1 MTPSPQV
8 AYAAH
13 MDSQDTFSRLPGR
26 WHRSAPAWPNWRA
39 DLLPALLIAAFQIG
53 VTHAI
58 ARRPGHEG
66 LGPLGMTLLGL
77 AALALIGRRRW
88 PVPTLGVAFGATL
101 TYFLL
106 GYPEGPVWL
115 PLIVALFNAM
125 IRGYRLAAWG
135 ALVLG
140 YPAFIW
146 LPYVVGS
153 EPRAP
158 SVIGAVSI
166 AAWLLVLGSVAEFVR
181 IRRERSME
189 AARMRAEESRRR
201 ASEERLR
208 IARELHDVLAHN
220 ISLINVQAGV
230 ALHLIDEQ
238 PEQARTALA
247 AIKQASKE
255 TLGELRSVLSILR
268 QADDAAAPR
277 APAPSVARLDGLV
290 SSASAAGLKVRTE
303 VSGTPRM
310 LPAGVDLAAFR
321 IVQEAL
327 TNVARHAGAATATVR
342 VGYGEQDLTVQVE
355 DNGNGTGQPST
366 MGGGNG
372 IPGMRERASALGG
385 ELEAGPLPGGGFRVL
400 ARLPLDDVKA
410 EEGS

>member
-1 MTPSPQV
+1 MTPPRGV

-13 MDSQDTFSRLPGR
+13 MDSRDMFSRSPGR
-26 WHRSAPAWPNWRA
+26 WHRSAPAWPSWRV
-39 DLLPALLIAAFQIG
+39 DVLPAVLIGAFQIG
-53 VTHAI
+53 VTHVAG
-58 ARRPGHEG
+58 RRQSGVEALDL
-66 LGPLGMTLLGL
+66 LGSTLLGL
-77 AALALIGRRRW
+77 GALALIGRRRW
-88 PVPTLGVAFGATL
+88 PVPTLGVAFAATL
-101 TYFLL
+101 AYFLL

-115 PLIVALFNAM
+115 PLIVALFNVM
-125 IRGYRLAAWG
+125 IRGYRLVAWG
-135 ALVLG
+135 ALALG

-146 LPYVVGS
+146 LPYVVGAES
-153 EPRAP
+153 RRP
-158 SVIGAVSI
+158 SAIGAVAV
-166 AAWLLVLGSVAEFVR
+166 AAWLLVLGTVAEIVR
-181 IRRERSME
+181 IRRERSLE
-189 AARMRAEESRRR
+189 ASRMRTEEARRR

-208 IARELHDVLAHN
+208 IAQELHDVLAHN

-255 TLGELRSVLSILR
+255 ALGELRSVLSVLR
-268 QADDAAAPR
+268 QPDEASPR

-290 SSASAAGLKVRTE
+290 SNASAAGLKVRTE
-303 VSGTPRM
+303 VSGTPRT

-327 TNVARHAGAATATVR
+327 TNVARHAGAATATIR
-342 VGYGEQDLTVQVE
+342 VGYGERDLTVQVD
-355 DNGNGTGQPST
+355 DNGNGAGQPST
-366 MGGGNG
+366 SGGGNG

-385 ELEAGPLPGGGFRVL
+385 VLEAGPRPEGGFRVL
-400 ARLPLDDVKA
+400 ARLPLNGVQA